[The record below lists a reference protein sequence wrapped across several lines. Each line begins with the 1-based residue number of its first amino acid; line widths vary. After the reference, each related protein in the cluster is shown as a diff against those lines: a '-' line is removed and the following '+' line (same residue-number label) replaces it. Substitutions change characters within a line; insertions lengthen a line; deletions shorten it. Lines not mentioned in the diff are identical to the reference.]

1 MSNWQLNKLISGI
14 KNGIEIT
21 LKLSSKVVGN
31 LNDEN
36 SFPYNLLL
44 TNT

>member
-1 MSNWQLNKLISGI
+1 MSNSQLKKLIFGI
-14 KNGIEIT
+14 KIGIEIT